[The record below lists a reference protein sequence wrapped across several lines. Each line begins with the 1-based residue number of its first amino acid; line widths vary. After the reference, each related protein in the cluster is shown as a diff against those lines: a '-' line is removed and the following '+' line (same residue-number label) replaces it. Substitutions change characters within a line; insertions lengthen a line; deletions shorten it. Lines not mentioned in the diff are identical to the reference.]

1 MAKSKKS
8 TKGYVIR
15 ILISAVLIFL
25 DFYVTLPPINPRSS
39 AFWTFFITCLFIVV
53 IVNFFTTITEAIQN
67 FAGGQRVRTGDDTV
81 VHIQHNRK
89 FTLADFGMPVVIAG
103 ATVLV
108 IIVLSLVVSFIG
120 IPFFQ
125 SKNYRD
131 LITVEDGDFT
141 ADVAELSMNS
151 IPVVDRDSA
160 MRLGSRKLGEMSTLI
175 SQFEIDAH
183 YTQINYQGEPYR
195 VTPLMY
201 ADTIKWFYNV
211 KEGLPAYITVN
222 MVTQETELVWLEE
235 GMKYSDSEY
244 FFRDIN
250 RYLRFK
256 YPTKIFYN
264 VSFEI
269 DEEGTP
275 YWIAPTVTYKVG
287 WWNGSDIQGAVLV
300 NAVTGECK
308 YYSVEEVPTWV
319 DQLYPAELIM
329 TQLNQNGLYIN
340 GYWNSIFGQKNVRQ
354 TSEGYNYLAIDD
366 DVYLYTGMTSVLSDE
381 SNIGFILTNMRTK
394 ETKYYSVPGATEY
407 SAMESAKGQ
416 VQHLNYNATFPLLVN
431 VSGRPAYFISL
442 KDAAGLVKMY
452 AYVDVE
458 QYQVVGTGATVREAR
473 NNFAALMQSEDVEIP
488 EGEVTSVSG
497 TVAAISQ
504 VVIEGNSYYY
514 FLLDGDTNVYTAHI
528 NVSVDLPFVQIGDS
542 VTVEYTEGAELRSV
556 TMIKRN

>member
-1 MAKSKKS
+1 MAKGKKS
-8 TKGYVIR
+8 PKGYIIR

-25 DFYVTLPPINPRSS
+25 NFYITLPPINPRSS
-39 AFWTFFITCLFIVV
+39 AFWTFFITCLFIIV
-53 IVNFFTTITEAIQN
+53 IVNFFTTISEVIQN
-67 FAGGQRVRTGDDTV
+67 LAGGQRVRTSEDTI
-81 VHIQHNRK
+81 VHVKTEQKI
-89 FTLADFGMPVVIAG
+89 TLADFGMPVVIAG
-103 ATVLV
+103 ATVLL
-108 IIVLSLVVSFIG
+108 IIALSLIVSFIG

-131 LITVEDGDFT
+131 LITVEEGDFT

-183 YTQINYQGEPYR
+183 YTQINYKGEPYR
-195 VTPLMY
+195 VTPLKY

-211 KEGLPAYITVN
+211 KDGLPAYITVN
-222 MVTQETELVWLEE
+222 MVNQETELVWLEE

-244 FFRDIN
+244 FFRDIS

-264 VSFEI
+264 ISFEI

-275 YWIAPTVTYKVG
+275 YWIAPTVSYKVG
-287 WWNGSDIQGAVLV
+287 WWNGPDIQGAVLV
-300 NAVTGECK
+300 NAVTGECQ
-308 YYSVEEVPTWV
+308 YYTVEEVPAWV

-329 TQLNQNGLYIN
+329 TQLNQNGLYVN

-354 TSEGYNYLAIDD
+354 TSEGYNYLAIED

-407 SAMESAKGQ
+407 SAMESAQGQ
-416 VQHLNYNATFPLLVN
+416 VQHLKYSATFPLLVN

-458 QYQVVGTGATVREAR
+458 QYQVVGTGSTVREAR
-473 NNFAALMQSEDVEIP
+473 NSFASLMHSEDVEIP
-488 EGEVTSVSG
+488 EGEVSSVSG

-528 NVSVDLPFVQIGDS
+528 NVSVDLPFIQIGDS
-542 VTVEYTEGAELRSV
+542 VVAEYTEGAEQRTV
-556 TMIKRN
+556 TAIERN

>member
-1 MAKSKKS
+1 MAKTKKRS
-8 TKGYVIR
+8 SGYLAR

-25 DFYVTLPPINPRSS
+25 DFYFTLPPLNPRSS
-39 AFWTFFITCLFIVV
+39 AFWTFAITCLFIVV
-53 IVNFFTTITEAIQN
+53 IVNFFTTITEAIRN
-67 FAGGQRVRTGDDTV
+67 MMGSQRGRAEDDNIVRGRV
-81 VHIQHNRK
+81 KRK
-89 FTLADFGMPVVIAG
+89 TTLADFGKPILIAG
-103 ATVLV
+103 ASVLV

-125 SKNYRD
+125 AKNYRD
-131 LITVEDGDFT
+131 LITVEEGDFSQ
-141 ADVAELSMNS
+141 DVAELSMNS
-151 IPVVDRDSA
+151 VPVVDRDSA

-195 VTPLMY
+195 VTPLKY

-211 KEGLPAYITVN
+211 SDGLPAYITVN

-250 RYLRFK
+250 RYLRFN

-287 WWNGSDIQGAVLV
+287 WWNGPDIQGAVLV
-300 NAVTGECK
+300 NAVTGESQ

-329 TQLNQNGLYIN
+329 TQLNQNGLYAN
-340 GYWNSIFGQKNVRQ
+340 GFWNSIFGQKDVRQ
-354 TSEGYNYLAIDD
+354 TSEGYNYLAIED

-416 VQHLNYNATFPLLVN
+416 VQHLDYTATFPLLVN

-442 KDAAGLVKMY
+442 KDDAGLVKMY

-458 QYQVVGTGATVREAR
+458 QYQVVGTGSTVREAR
-473 NNFAALMQSEDVEIP
+473 NNFAVLMQSEDVELDP
-488 EGEVTSVSG
+488 GEVTAISG
-497 TVAAISQ
+497 TIAAISH

-514 FLLDGDTNVYTAHI
+514 FLIDGDTNVYTANI
-528 NVSVDLPFVQIGDS
+528 NISVDLPFIQVGDS
-542 VTVEYTEGAELRSV
+542 VTVEYTQGVEQRSV
-556 TMIKRN
+556 TTIERQ

>member
-1 MAKSKKS
+1 MAKAKRRSS
-8 TKGYVIR
+8 GYLVR

-25 DFYVTLPPINPRSS
+25 DFYFTLPPLNPRSS
-39 AFWTFFITCLFIVV
+39 AFWTFAITCLFIVV
-53 IVNFFTTITEAIQN
+53 IVNFFTTITEAIRNIMGNQS
-67 FAGGQRVRTGDDTV
+67 GRTGDGNV
-81 VHIQHNRK
+81 VHARTNRK
-89 FTLADFGMPVVIAG
+89 VTLADFGKPILIAG
-103 ATVLV
+103 ASVLV
-108 IIVLSLVVSFIG
+108 IIVLSLIVSFIG

-125 SKNYRD
+125 AKNYRD
-131 LITVEDGDFT
+131 LITVEEGDFSQ
-141 ADVAELSMNS
+141 DVAELSMNS
-151 IPVVDRDSA
+151 VPVVDRDSA

-195 VTPLMY
+195 VTPLKY
-201 ADTIKWFYNV
+201 ADTVKWFYNV
-211 KEGLPAYITVN
+211 SDGLPAYITVN

-250 RYLRFK
+250 RYLRFH

-287 WWNGSDIQGAVLV
+287 WWNGPDIQGAVLV
-300 NAVTGECK
+300 NAVTGESQ

-329 TQLNQNGLYIN
+329 TQLNQNGLYAN
-340 GYWNSIFGQKNVRQ
+340 GFWNSIFGQKDVRQ
-354 TSEGYNYLAIDD
+354 TSEGYNYLAIED

-394 ETKYYSVPGATEY
+394 ETKYYNVPGATEY

-416 VQHLNYNATFPLLVN
+416 VQHLNYSATFPLLVN

-442 KDAAGLVKMY
+442 KDDAGLVKMY

-473 NNFAALMQSEDVEIP
+473 NNFVALMQSEDVELDP
-488 EGEVTSVSG
+488 GEVTEISG
-497 TVAAISQ
+497 TIAAISQ

-514 FLLDGDTNVYTAHI
+514 FLIDGDTNVYTANI
-528 NVSVDLPFVQIGDS
+528 NISVDLPFIQIGDS
-542 VTVEYTEGAELRSV
+542 VKVEYTQGVEQRSV
-556 TMIKRN
+556 TTIKRQ

>member
-1 MAKSKKS
+1 MAKTKKRS
-8 TKGYVIR
+8 SGYLAR

-25 DFYVTLPPINPRSS
+25 DFYFTLPPLNPRSS
-39 AFWTFFITCLFIVV
+39 AFWTFAITCLFIVV
-53 IVNFFTTITEAIQN
+53 IVNFFTTITEAIRN
-67 FAGGQRVRTGDDTV
+67 MMGSQRGRAEDDNIVRGRV
-81 VHIQHNRK
+81 KRK
-89 FTLADFGMPVVIAG
+89 TTLADFGKPILIAG
-103 ATVLV
+103 ASVLV

-125 SKNYRD
+125 AKNYRD
-131 LITVEDGDFT
+131 LITVEEGDFSQ
-141 ADVAELSMNS
+141 DVAELSMNS
-151 IPVVDRDSA
+151 VPVVDRDSA

-195 VTPLMY
+195 VTPLKY

-211 KEGLPAYITVN
+211 SDGLPAYITVN

-250 RYLRFK
+250 RYLRFN

-287 WWNGSDIQGAVLV
+287 WWNGPDIQGAVLV
-300 NAVTGECK
+300 NAVTGESQ

-329 TQLNQNGLYIN
+329 TQLNQNGLYAN
-340 GYWNSIFGQKNVRQ
+340 GFWNSIFGQKDVRQ
-354 TSEGYNYLAIDD
+354 TSEGYNYLAIED

-416 VQHLNYNATFPLLVN
+416 VQHLDYTATFPLLVN

-442 KDAAGLVKMY
+442 KDDAGLVKMY

-458 QYQVVGTGATVREAR
+458 QYQVVGTGSTVREAR
-473 NNFAALMQSEDVEIP
+473 NNFAVLMQSEDVELDP
-488 EGEVTSVSG
+488 GEVTAISG
-497 TVAAISQ
+497 TIAAISH
-504 VVIEGNSYYY
+504 VVMEGNSYYY
-514 FLLDGDTNVYTAHI
+514 FLIDGDTNVYTANI
-528 NVSVDLPFVQIGDS
+528 NISVDLPFIQVGDS
-542 VTVEYTEGAELRSV
+542 VTVEYTQGVEQRSV
-556 TMIKRN
+556 TTIERQ

>member
-1 MAKSKKS
+1 MAKTKRKS
-8 TKGYVIR
+8 TGYLVR
-15 ILISAVLIFL
+15 IMISAVLIFL
-25 DFYVTLPPINPRSS
+25 NFYFTLPPLNPRSS
-39 AFWTFFITCLFIVV
+39 AFWTFFITCLLIVV

-67 FAGGQRVRTGDDTV
+67 LMGGQRVRMENDSV
-81 VHIQHNRK
+81 VHVQTDRK
-89 FTLADFGMPVVIAG
+89 VTLSDFGKPILVAG
-103 ATVLV
+103 AAILL
-108 IIVLSLVVSFIG
+108 IIALSLVVSVIG

-125 SKNYRD
+125 AKNYRD
-131 LITVEDGDFT
+131 LITVEEGDF
-141 ADVAELSMNS
+141 AQDVAELSMNS

-160 MRLGSRKLGEMSTLI
+160 MRLGSRKLGEMSALI
-175 SQFEIDAH
+175 SQFEIEEH

-195 VTPLMY
+195 VTPLEY
-201 ADTIKWFYNV
+201 ADTVKWFYNV
-211 KEGLPAYITVN
+211 RDGLPAYITVN

-250 RYLRFK
+250 RYLRFH

-264 VSFEI
+264 ISFEI

-287 WWNGSDIQGAVLV
+287 WWNGADIQGAVLV
-300 NAVTGECK
+300 NAVTGDSQ
-308 YYSVEEVPTWV
+308 YYSVEEVPAWV
-319 DQLYPAELIM
+319 DQLYPADLIM
-329 TQLNQNGLYIN
+329 TQLNQNGLYVN
-340 GYWNSIFGQKNVRQ
+340 GFWNSVFGQKNVRQ
-354 TSEGYNYLAIDD
+354 TSEGYNYLAIED
-366 DVYLYTGMTSVLSDE
+366 DVYLYTGVTSVLSDE

-394 ETKYYSVPGATEY
+394 ETRYYSVPGATEY

-416 VQHLNYNATFPLLVN
+416 VQHLNYSATFPLLVN

-473 NNFAALMQSEDVEIP
+473 NSFAAMMQSDDVELP
-488 EGEVTSVSG
+488 EGETTSVTG

-514 FLLDGDTNVYTAHI
+514 FLLDGDTNVYTANI
-528 NVSVDLPFVQIGDS
+528 SVSVDLPFIQIGDS
-542 VTVEYTEGAELRSV
+542 VKVEYTQSAEQRSV
-556 TMIKRN
+556 TSIVYQ

>member
-458 QYQVVGTGATVREAR
+458 QYQVVGTGATVREVR

-488 EGEVTSVSG
+488 EGVTSVSG

>member
-1 MAKSKKS
+1 MAKGKKS
-8 TKGYVIR
+8 AKGYVIR

-25 DFYVTLPPINPRSS
+25 DFYITLPPINPRSS

-53 IVNFFTTITEAIQN
+53 IVNFFTTITEVIQN

-81 VHIQHNRK
+81 VHVKTDRK
-89 FTLADFGMPVVIAG
+89 ITLADFGMPVVIAG

-125 SKNYRD
+125 AKNYRD
-131 LITVEDGDFT
+131 LITVEDGDFA

-211 KEGLPAYITVN
+211 KDGLPAYITVN
-222 MVTQETELVWLEE
+222 MVTQDTELVWLEE

-244 FFRDIN
+244 FFRDIS

-264 VSFEI
+264 ISFEI

-287 WWNGSDIQGAVLV
+287 WWNGPDIQGAVLV
-300 NAVTGECK
+300 NAVTGECQ

-329 TQLNQNGLYIN
+329 TQLNQNGLYVN

-354 TSEGYNYLAIDD
+354 TSEGYNYLAIED

-407 SAMESAKGQ
+407 SAMESAQGQ
-416 VQHLNYNATFPLLVN
+416 VQHLKYSATFPLLVN

-473 NNFAALMQSEDVEIP
+473 SSFAALMQSEDVEIP

-528 NVSVDLPFVQIGDS
+528 NVSVDLPFIQIGDS
-542 VTVEYTEGAELRSV
+542 VTVEYTEGAEQRSV
-556 TMIKRN
+556 TTIERD